1 MTLQEKLTE
10 TIQYIHNQGVQE
22 VEFGLILGSG
32 LGELAEEIEDKVVI
46 PYANIPHFPVSTV
59 VGHAGQLVYGTL
71 AGKKSWRCKVVSI
84 IMKAIVCKL
93 SLIQYV

>member
-46 PYANIPHFPVSTV
+46 PYANIPHFPVFYRCWACRTTCLWYFSRE
-59 VGHAGQLVYGTL
+59 
-71 AGKKSWRCKVVSI
+71 KSIGDARSFP
-84 IMKAIVCKL
+84 L
-93 SLIQYV
+93 L